1 MKARAIALLARREHS
16 RLELARKLSAYSE
29 SQEEINALLDEL
41 ILRGFLSDE
50 RFTESRINVRKN
62 RYGSRR
68 IVNELLEK
76 GVDEDLV
83 TKAVASLKQAD
94 KETAKLVWERKF
106 GGVLPK
112 DAKEKAKQIRFLQSR
127 GFDFDVI
134 NNVLNDNGDE

>member
-16 RLELARKLSAYSE
+16 RFELARKLSAYSE
-29 SQEEINALLDEL
+29 NQEEINALLDEL

-62 RYGSRR
+62 RYGSRC
-68 IVNELLEK
+68 IAKELLEK
-76 GVDEDLV
+76 GVNEGLV
-83 TKAVASLKQAD
+83 TKAVASLKEED

-106 GGVLPK
+106 GVLPK

-134 NNVLNDNGDE
+134 SSVLNDKGDE